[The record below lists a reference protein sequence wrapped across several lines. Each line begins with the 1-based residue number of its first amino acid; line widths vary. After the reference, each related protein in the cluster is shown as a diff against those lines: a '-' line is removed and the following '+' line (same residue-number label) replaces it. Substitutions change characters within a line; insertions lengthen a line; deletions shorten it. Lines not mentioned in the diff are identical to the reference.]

1 MRLKGRD
8 GMRWEK
14 INIFCTSGTW
24 VGSLLSLLLP
34 CLEKKNP
41 ETPCSTRW
49 IFFSHCS
56 DLALRK
62 AALKLQVGLV
72 RSLLFLIQF
81 CLEQNSP

>member
-41 ETPCSTRW
+41 KTPCSNSLDL
-49 IFFSHCS
+49 FFS
-56 DLALRK
+56 LLRP
-62 AALKLQVGLV
+62 
-72 RSLLFLIQF
+72 
-81 CLEQNSP
+81 CLEKSSPETPGRTG